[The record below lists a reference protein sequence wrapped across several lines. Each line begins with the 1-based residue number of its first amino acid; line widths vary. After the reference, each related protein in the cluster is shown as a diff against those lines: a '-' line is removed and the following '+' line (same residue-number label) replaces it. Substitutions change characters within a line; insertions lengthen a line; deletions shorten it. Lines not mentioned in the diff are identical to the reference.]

1 MTGNIRAPS
10 AINYPQLKQPN
21 TPQCLLFMK
30 TVHYRIKPSIS
41 EPGLVSKTASLVSKT
56 AIIVFNTASSVSKS
70 DASKVGHALLG
81 LDIYESILVSS
92 KHFQQVNVL

>member
-41 EPGLVSKTASLVSKT
+41 EPGLVSKTASLMSKT

-70 DASKVGHALLG
+70 DASKVGHALGKFINYVSHIWGG
-81 LDIYESILVSS
+81 LDPPLC
-92 KHFQQVNVL
+92 Q